1 MESSSEN
8 RGRQDA
14 LSLLQWYIASG
25 VDETIADSPLDWFS
39 QSKDAA
45 SSAAPRQGGD
55 TADRVTSR
63 PRPRT
68 TDPTASAEQI
78 ARQAAARAAACDSRE
93 ELLDAIRNF
102 DGCNLKKTAA
112 HTVFADGN
120 PDSDIMII
128 GDAPGVDDDRQGRPF
143 AGESGQLLDRMF
155 KAIDLER
162 EKNLYITH
170 LLPWRP
176 PGNRKPTLEEITICR
191 PFIERHIE
199 LFNPKLIILLGGTAA
214 GSLLRTADGIP
225 RLRGKW
231 KTYDLKDASLPAR
244 PLYHPSYL
252 LQQPKYKKETW
263 HDLLE
268 IKAKIKELDL

>member
-55 TADRVTSR
+55 TADRATSR

-78 ARQAAARAAACDSRE
+78 ARQAAAQAAVCDSRE

-120 PDSDIMII
+120 PDSDIMVI
-128 GDAPGVDDDRQGRPF
+128 GDAPGVDDDRQGKPF

-231 KTYDLKDASLPAR
+231 KTYDLKDASLPVR